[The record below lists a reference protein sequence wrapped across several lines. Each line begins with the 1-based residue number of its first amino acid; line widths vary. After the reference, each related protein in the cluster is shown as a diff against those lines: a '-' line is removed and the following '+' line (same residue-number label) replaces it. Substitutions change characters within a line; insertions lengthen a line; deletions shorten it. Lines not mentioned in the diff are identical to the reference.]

1 MEFAEA
7 IKDPRHE
14 QHEEF
19 LEWRGEFDPEAFDP
33 EAVSK
38 ELRRLR

>member
-7 IKDPRHE
+7 IRDPEHE

-19 LEWRGEFDPEAFDP
+19 LEWRGEFDPEAFDLD
-33 EAVSK
+33 AVNRD
-38 ELRRLR
+38 LRRLR